1 MKVISHYFKILKIIF
16 KGDYETGNLK
26 ILLCYSKLFLKSVF
40 HHKVK
45 KNRRP
50 IQTENILGFNV
61 CFFSYGQLLDLFE
74 EIFIY
79 EVYKFYS
86 SRKSP
91 LIVDCGSNIGM
102 SVLYFKLIFPAG
114 KIMAFEPHPASFNL
128 LRENVVANDIA
139 DVSLFNFALG
149 DLEQMALLYNEQD
162 GGTLTMSLFRNQAN
176 STSEKINVKKLSDHV
191 HEKIDLIKIDVEG
204 SEDKIIVDLVQTG
217 KIALVEKMMIE
228 YHPELTAISVER
240 FVALL
245 SKNGLAYSASKNQLH
260 PESSEILIYCN
271 RQ

>member
-1 MKVISHYFKILKIIF
+1 MKVIFHYFKILKIIF
-16 KGDYETGNLK
+16 KSDYETGNLK
-26 ILLCYSKLFLKSVF
+26 ILLCYSKLFFKSVF

-50 IQTENILGFNV
+50 IQTENMLGFNV
-61 CFFSYGQLLDLFE
+61 SFFSYGQLLDLFE

-79 EVYKFYS
+79 EVYKFS
-86 SRKSP
+86 STKKSP

-128 LRENVVANDIA
+128 LHENVAANDIA

-149 DLEQMALLYNEQD
+149 DLDQTALLHNEEGED
-162 GGTLTMSLFRNQAN
+162 TLTMSLFRNEAN
-176 STSEKINVKKLSDHV
+176 ATSEKINVKKLSDHV
-191 HEKIDLIKIDVEG
+191 HGKIDLVKIDVEG
-204 SEDKIIVDLVQTG
+204 SEDKIIIDLVQTG
-217 KIALVEKMMIE
+217 KIDLVEKMIIE
-228 YHPELTAISVER
+228 YHPELTATSVDK

-260 PESSEILIYCN
+260 PEASEILIYCD